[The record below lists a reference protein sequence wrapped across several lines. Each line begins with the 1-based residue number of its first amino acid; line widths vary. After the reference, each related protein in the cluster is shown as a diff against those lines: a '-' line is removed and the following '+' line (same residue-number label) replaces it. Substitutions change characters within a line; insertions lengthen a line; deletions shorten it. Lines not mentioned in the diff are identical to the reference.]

1 MPYVSSAERF
11 GIEKGLQK
19 GIQKGLEK
27 GIKKGLAQGAR
38 MGRQE
43 GEATLLHRQLTRRF
57 GPLPQWVDARL
68 RRASIEELET
78 WGDRVLDATKL
89 EEMFEDRDA

>member
-19 GIQKGLEK
+19 GI
-27 GIKKGLAQGAR
+27 KKGLAQGAR
-38 MGRQE
+38 MCRQE
-43 GEATLLHRQLTRRF
+43 CEAALLYRQLTRRF
-57 GPLPQWVDARL
+57 GPLPDWVEDLL

-78 WGDRVLDATKL
+78 WGDRVLDAAQL
-89 EEMFEDRDA
+89 ADVLGDRGA

>member
-19 GIQKGLEK
+19 GLEK
-27 GIKKGLAQGAR
+27 GVKEGLAQGAR

-43 GEATLLHRQLTRRF
+43 GEATLLHRLLARRF
-57 GPLPQWVDARL
+57 APLPDWVEDRL
-68 RRASIEELET
+68 RRASIKELET
-78 WGDRVLDATKL
+78 WGDRVLDAPEL
-89 EEMFEDRDA
+89 ADVFEDRGA

>member
-19 GIQKGLEK
+19 GI
-27 GIKKGLAQGAR
+27 KKGFKTGIAQGAR

-43 GEATLLHRQLTRRF
+43 GEATLLHRQLARRF
-57 GPLPQWVDARL
+57 GSLPEWVDERL
-68 RRASIEELET
+68 RRASIDELET
-78 WGDRVLDATKL
+78 WGDRVLDATQL
-89 EEMFEDRDA
+89 ADVFEGSAD